1 MKIMEFTPNFMSAG
15 NASGC
20 YFVGKNVLLKWLTD
34 FLHENVAKVE
44 DCASG
49 HHYLMLLDCVYPG

>member
-1 MKIMEFTPNFMSAG
+1 MEFTPNFMSAG